1 MSANASLDSPT
12 DEKYGADFKSEYA
25 HQEATAPKSAL
36 EAIGVRVVN
45 RPEELASA
53 ESKQVG
59 SAALAA
65 ALSKSA
71 INPTSKESF
80 TLYACCFIT
89 FGVNGMTTYQ
99 NYFKTGTVGDKV
111 SQIFSMYTVG
121 SLIGAFSAGPISDR
135 FGRKWG
141 MFAGGCVIVAG
152 TAIVGSAHK
161 IEQLIG
167 GRFVLGWG
175 IAIMTVAAPSYCVE
189 IAPPHWR
196 GKFVGFYNCGWF
208 GGAIPAAAITFGT
221 NYMSSNW
228 GWRLPMLMQ
237 GFAPFLVMCSVYFI
251 PESPRWLMANGR
263 EEEALA
269 FLTKYHGNNNP
280 DSALVQLQWIEFKEN
295 IELDASDKRWW
306 DYRALFATK
315 NARYRFL
322 QVMMISVFGQFSGNG
337 LGYFN
342 VVIYKNL
349 GYNSSAVQLALNLAN
364 QVASAICALT
374 AAAFTDR
381 MPRIKILTFGTA
393 GCAVLLAINA
403 GLSEVW
409 ARQPVDAEGIVIN
422 PKLGVGQGALAAYFL
437 FNALFSFTYTPL
449 QGVFPTE
456 NLENTA
462 RAKGMAFS
470 GVCVS
475 LIGFINTYAGPIAL
489 QNIKNRYVFVFVG
502 WDLVEAAAWWTLGVE
517 TQSRTLEEL
526 DDIYNAPY
534 PPFASRKKQTIAVKD
549 GEVLAALH
557 EEL

>member
-1 MSANASLDSPT
+1 MSANVSLDSPT
-12 DEKYGADFKSEYA
+12 EEKYGSDFKSEYA
-25 HQEATAPKSAL
+25 HQEVAPKSAL
-36 EAIGVRVVN
+36 EAIGVRIVN

-71 INPTSKESF
+71 INATSRESF

-121 SLIGAFSAGPISDR
+121 SLIGAFSAGPISDKL
-135 FGRKWG
+135 GRKWG
-141 MFAGGCVIVAG
+141 MFIGGCVIVAG
-152 TAIVGSAHK
+152 TAIVASAHN

-175 IAIMTVAAPSYCVE
+175 IAIMTVAAP
-189 IAPPHWR
+189 
-196 GKFVGFYNCGWF
+196 
-208 GGAIPAAAITFGT
+208 
-221 NYMSSNW
+221 
-228 GWRLPMLMQ
+228 
-237 GFAPFLVMCSVYFI
+237 
-251 PESPRWLMANGR
+251 SPRWLMANGR

-280 DSALVQLQWIEFKEN
+280 DSALVQLQWVEFKEN
-295 IELDASDKRWW
+295 IERDASDKRWW
-306 DYRALFATK
+306 DYRALFSTK

-517 TQSRTLEEL
+517 TQGKTLEEL
-526 DDIYNAPY
+526 DEIYNAPY
-534 PPFASRKKQTIAVKD
+534 PPFYSRKKQTIAIKD
-549 GEVLAALH
+549 GEVLAAIRD
-557 EEL
+557 EL